1 MSIPVAHLDALPLAF
16 ADRFNAQDLDGLMRL
31 NAPGVVFV
39 PAPGAPVEGEAVR
52 AALEQ
57 FLALRLPISMQ
68 TRHSFVNGD
77 TGLVMAEWSISG
89 VGPDG
94 SEVALAG
101 VTADLARYDEQ
112 HGWRYLVD
120 NPFGTA

>member
-1 MSIPVAHLDALPLAF
+1 MSIPVAQLDALPLAF
-16 ADRFNAQDLDGLMRL
+16 ADRFNAQDLEGLLGL

-39 PAPGAPVEGEAVR
+39 PAPGSPVEGEAVR

-57 FLALRLPISMQ
+57 FLALGLPISMR
-68 TRHSFVNGD
+68 TRHSFANGD

-89 VGPDG
+89 TGPDG
-94 SEVALAG
+94 SEVSLAG
-101 VTADLARYDEQ
+101 VAADLARYDEE